1 MHLKTRQLRIIE
13 EEIMETLFD
22 ISVSNSGKRIKM
34 GDILQRLGKSLTK
47 TQLTNIVRRKL
58 EPSGFLDYLPYEGV
72 LLKPEGFKVAK
83 KIARNHRVAE
93 AMLYYIFNVPFTKLH
108 DLACQLEHGIN
119 DEIAEYVYQKL
130 KGLGVKTTPFGM
142 PIPMDDVE
150 DMGCDDECLHTIPPG
165 TPVTLRRVQSHS
177 SETAKELEDLN
188 IKEMG
193 IHLLVEDIDNEGVII
208 RIKDNKVKIP
218 MHLSKNLCVK
228 REIQE

>member
-1 MHLKTRQLRIIE
+1 MHLKPYQLRIIE

-22 ISVSNSGKRIKM
+22 ISVSNSGERIKM
-34 GDILQRLGKSLTK
+34 GDILERLGKNLTK

-93 AMLYYIFNVPFTKLH
+93 AMLYHIFNVPFIKLH

-119 DEIAEYVYQKL
+119 DEIAEYIYLKL
-130 KGLGVKTTPFGM
+130 KDLGVKTTPFGM

-150 DMGCDDECLHTIPPG
+150 DMGCDDECLNTIPPG
-165 TPVTLRRVQSHS
+165 TPVTLKRVQSHS
-177 SETAKELEDLN
+177 SETAEELENLN
-188 IKEMG
+188 IKGMG
-193 IHLLVEDIDNEGVII
+193 IRVLVENVDNEGVL
-208 RIKDNKVKIP
+208 IKIKNNEVKIP
-218 MHLSKNLCVK
+218 LHLSKNLCVK
-228 REIQE
+228 REK